1 MNSFSV
7 DDLWHMGGQVMIK
20 VLIVDDEYI
29 MRQGLK
35 YMIDWEQEG
44 FEIVGEATNGA
55 EALRCIESLAPQI
68 IICDIVMPQLD
79 GVDFSEAVHRMYP
92 RIQTIIL
99 SGYDKYEYVRHTLI
113 NGVVD
118 YILKPTLNPG
128 ELRRVLQKAVERIPG
143 ARMGG
148 EPGAVHYEHLVERY
162 LLGHDSVW
170 NRELNGKCFTASYLR
185 MFAVTSGRESEN
197 DRDVNEVLY
206 QKLQRDLAGDTWT
219 PVRKM
224 WISLKDGLF
233 CVVLNYE
240 LSGEKGMLK
249 DLETIMQQM
258 KLLCPGVFG
267 ILSRRMDRPEDLR
280 KVYQQDIL
288 RNAER
293 AFYYRGSSFLVS
305 SGKEEEETPQIEK
318 FDFFKYNHLLNNKQ
332 YREAL
337 ALLGEYNRRAVDGQ
351 MDVYRLKNQMKNMIY
366 HFLDFLQLGDE
377 VQEEYR
383 KKYFRAVNQA
393 LYAED
398 YLECV
403 EGILGEMERM
413 SGQTGQQTDAR
424 IDKILAYIEKNYRE
438 DLKLEDLAGEF
449 NFNYHYLSAYFS
461 QQMQE
466 GFSDYLNRVRINKAC
481 KLLQESTLP
490 ISQISSEVGYA
501 EHSYFC
507 RVFKKITGE
516 TPSVWRRNA

>member
-1 MNSFSV
+1 
-7 DDLWHMGGQVMIK
+7 MIK

-55 EALRCIESLAPQI
+55 EALQCIEALSPQI

-118 YILKPTLNPG
+118 YILKPTLNPE
-128 ELRRVLQKAVERIPG
+128 ELRRVLQKAVDRIPG
-143 ARMGG
+143 AKMGSTSG
-148 EPGAVHYEHLVERY
+148 EIHYEHLLERY
-162 LLGHDSVW
+162 LLGHDSEW
-170 NRELNGKCFTASYLR
+170 NRELNGKCFPASYLR
-185 MFAVTSGRESEN
+185 IFSVTSGRETEN
-197 DRDVNEVLY
+197 DRNINEVLY
-206 QKLQRDLAGDTWT
+206 QKLERELAGEA
-219 PVRKM
+219 
-224 WISLKDGLF
+224 WISINEMWLSLKEGMF
-233 CVVLNYE
+233 CIVLNYE
-240 LSGEKGMLK
+240 LSEEKGMQNA
-249 DLETIMQQM
+249 LETMMQQM

-267 ILSRRMDRPEDLR
+267 ILSRRMSRPEDLR

-288 RNAER
+288 KNAEK
-293 AFYYRGSSFLVS
+293 AFYYRGSSYLIIT
-305 SGKEEEETPQIEK
+305 GTEEEENPQIPK
-318 FDFFKYNHLLNNKQ
+318 FDFFKYNHMLNNRQ

-337 ALLGEYNRRAVDGQ
+337 MLLKEYNREAVGGQ
-351 MDVYRLKNQMKNMIY
+351 MDVYRLKNQIKNMIY

-377 VQEEYR
+377 AQEEYR
-383 KKYFRAVNQA
+383 KKYFRSVNQA

-403 EGILGEMERM
+403 ENILKEMEKL
-413 SGQTGQQTDAR
+413 SGQNGQQTDER
-424 IDKILAYIEKNYRE
+424 IDRMLAYIEKNYRE

-461 QQMQE
+461 QHMQE

-481 KLLQESTLP
+481 KLLQESSLP

>member
-1 MNSFSV
+1 
-7 DDLWHMGGQVMIK
+7 MIK

-35 YMIDWEQEG
+35 YMIDWEKEG

-55 EALRCIESLAPQI
+55 EALQCIEALCPQI

-118 YILKPTLNPG
+118 YILKPTLNPE
-128 ELRRVLQKAVERIPG
+128 ELRRVLQKAVDRIPG
-143 ARMGG
+143 AKMGSGSG
-148 EPGAVHYEHLVERY
+148 EMHYEHFVERY
-162 LLGHDSVW
+162 LLGHDSGW
-170 NRELNGKCFTASYLR
+170 NRELDTKCFPASYLR
-185 MFAVTSGRESEN
+185 IFVVTGGRETEN
-197 DRDVNEVLY
+197 DREINEVLY
-206 QKLQRDLAGDTWT
+206 QKLQREMTKDQLALLK
-219 PVRKM
+219 KM
-224 WISLKDGLF
+224 WLSLKEGLF

-240 LSGEKGMLK
+240 LSEEKGMMEALGK
-249 DLETIMQQM
+249 TMAQLQ
-258 KLLCPGVFG
+258 LLCPGVFG
-267 ILSRRMDRPEDLR
+267 ILSRRMKRPEDLR
-280 KVYQQDIL
+280 EVYQQDIL
-288 RNAER
+288 KNVEK
-293 AFYYRGSSFLVS
+293 AFYYQGSSFLIS
-305 SGKEEEETPQIEK
+305 NGMEEEENAQIEK

-337 ALLGEYNRRAVDGQ
+337 VLLREYNRRALEGQ
-351 MDVYRLKNQMKNMIY
+351 MDVYRLKNQIKNMIY

-377 VQEEYR
+377 IQEEYR
-383 KKYFRAVNQA
+383 KKYFKEINRS

-398 YLECV
+398 YRECV
-403 EGILGEMERM
+403 ENILEQMESL
-413 SGQTGQQTDAR
+413 SGQNGQQTDER
-424 IDKILAYIEKNYRE
+424 IDKMLAYIEKNYRK

-449 NFNYHYLSAYFS
+449 SFNYHYLSSYFS

-481 KLLQESTLP
+481 KLLQESSLP

>member
-1 MNSFSV
+1 
-7 DDLWHMGGQVMIK
+7 MIK

-35 YMIDWEQEG
+35 YMINWEQEG

-55 EALRCIESLAPQI
+55 EALQCIEALAPQI

-118 YILKPTLNPG
+118 YILKPTLNPE
-128 ELRRVLQKAVERIPG
+128 ELRRVLQKAVDRIPG

-148 EPGAVHYEHLVERY
+148 ASGEMHYEHLLERY
-162 LLGHDSVW
+162 LLGHDSEW
-170 NRELNGKCFTASYLR
+170 NRELDTKCFPASYLR
-185 MFAVTSGRESEN
+185 IFAVTADKETDN
-197 DRDVNEVLY
+197 DRNINEVLY
-206 QKLQRDLAGDTWT
+206 QKLQREVSGEPLASLH
-219 PVRKM
+219 KM
-224 WISLKDGLF
+224 WLSLKDGIF
-233 CVVLNYE
+233 CILWNYE
-240 LSGEKGMLK
+240 LSEEKGMLEA
-249 DLETIMQQM
+249 LEKTMTQLQ
-258 KLLCPGVFG
+258 LLCPGVFG
-267 ILSRRMDRPEDLR
+267 ILSRRMDRAEDMR
-280 KVYQQDIL
+280 NVYRQDIL
-288 RNAER
+288 KNSEK
-293 AFYYRGSSFLVS
+293 AFYYRGKSFLIS
-305 SGKEEEETPQIEK
+305 TGQEDETVQIEK
-318 FDFFKYNHLLNNKQ
+318 LDFFKYNHMLNNRQ
-332 YREAL
+332 YKEAA
-337 ALLGEYNRRAVDGQ
+337 ALLGAYNRRAVEGQ
-351 MDVYRLKNQMKNMIY
+351 MDVYRLKNQIKNMIY

-377 VQEEYR
+377 KQEEYR
-383 KKYFRAVNQA
+383 KKYFRSVNRA
-393 LYAED
+393 LYAEE
-398 YLECV
+398 YAECV
-403 EGILGEMERM
+403 DDILQELEKL
-413 SGQTGQQTDAR
+413 SGQGGQQTDER
-424 IDKILAYIEKNYRE
+424 IDRMLAYIEKNYKE
-438 DLKLEDLAGEF
+438 DLKLEDLASEF

-481 KLLQESTLP
+481 KLLQESSLP
-490 ISQISSEVGYA
+490 ISQISSEVGYG

>member
-1 MNSFSV
+1 
-7 DDLWHMGGQVMIK
+7 MIK

-35 YMIDWEQEG
+35 YMIDWEREG

-55 EALRCIESLAPQI
+55 EALQCIETLSPQI

-92 RIQTIIL
+92 KIQTIIL

-118 YILKPTLNPG
+118 YILKPTLNPE
-128 ELRRVLQKAVERIPG
+128 ELRKALQKAVDRIPG
-143 ARMGG
+143 AKMGASSG
-148 EPGAVHYEHLVERY
+148 EIHYEHLVERY
-162 LLGHDSVW
+162 LLGHDSEW
-170 NRELNGKCFTASYLR
+170 NGEADRKIFPQSYLR
-185 MFAVTSGRESEN
+185 LLAVTGGRETDN
-197 DRDVNEVLY
+197 DQSIHEVLY
-206 QKLQRDLAGDTWT
+206 QKLVRELEGEAFATAGKLWL
-219 PVRKM
+219 
-224 WISLKDGLF
+224 SLKEGMI
-233 CVVLNYE
+233 CIALNYE
-240 LSGEKGMLK
+240 LSVEKNILAA
-249 DLETIMQQM
+249 LEDVMPKLQ
-258 KLLCPGVFG
+258 LLCPGVFSV
-267 ILSRRMDRPEDLR
+267 LSRRIDRPEKLR
-280 KVYQQDIL
+280 ELYQQDIL
-288 RNAER
+288 KNAEK
-293 AFYYRGSSFLVS
+293 AFYYKGNSFLVVT
-305 SGKEEEETPQIEK
+305 GGTEEDAKQIEK
-318 FDFFKYNHLLNNKQ
+318 FDFFKYNHMLNNKQ
-332 YREAL
+332 YKEAVT
-337 ALLGEYNRRAVDGQ
+337 LLGEYNVRAVEGQ
-351 MDVYRLKNQMKNMIY
+351 MDVYRLKNQIKNMIY

-383 KKYFRAVNQA
+383 KKYFRAINKA

-403 EGILGEMERM
+403 DGILCEIEKL
-413 SGQTGQQTDAR
+413 SGQNGQQTDER
-424 IDKILAYIEKNYRE
+424 IDKILAYIEKNYKE
-438 DLKLEDLAGEF
+438 DLKLEDLASEF
-449 NFNYHYLSAYFS
+449 SFNYHYLSAYFS

-466 GFSDYLNRVRINKAC
+466 GFSDYLNRVRINQAC
-481 KLLQESTLP
+481 RLLQESSLP

>member
-1 MNSFSV
+1 
-7 DDLWHMGGQVMIK
+7 MIK

-55 EALRCIESLAPQI
+55 EALQCIETLSPQI

-92 RIQTIIL
+92 KIQTIIL

-118 YILKPTLNPG
+118 YILKPTLNPE
-128 ELRRVLQKAVERIPG
+128 ELRKALQKAVDRIPG
-143 ARMGG
+143 AKMGLGSG
-148 EPGAVHYEHLVERY
+148 EIHYEHLVERY
-162 LLGHDSVW
+162 LLGHDSEW
-170 NRELNGKCFTASYLR
+170 SREADGKIFPQSYLR
-185 MFAVTSGRESEN
+185 LLAVTGGRETDN
-197 DRDVNEVLY
+197 DQSIHEVLY
-206 QKLQRDLAGDTWT
+206 QKLTRELEGEAFASAEKLWL
-219 PVRKM
+219 
-224 WISLKDGLF
+224 SLKESMI
-233 CVVLNYE
+233 CIALNYE
-240 LSGEKGMLK
+240 LSAEKKMLEA
-249 DLETIMQQM
+249 LENIMPQLQ
-258 KLLCPGVFG
+258 LLCPGVFSV
-267 ILSRRMDRPEDLR
+267 LSRRIDRPENLR
-280 KVYQQDIL
+280 EAYQQDIL
-288 RNAER
+288 KNAEK
-293 AFYYRGSSFLVS
+293 AFYYKGHSFLIVS
-305 SGKEEEETPQIEK
+305 GGTEEETKSIEK
-318 FDFFKYNHLLNNKQ
+318 FDFFKYNHMLNNKQ
-332 YREAL
+332 YKEAV
-337 ALLGEYNRRAVDGQ
+337 ALLGEYNARAVEGQ
-351 MDVYRLKNQMKNMIY
+351 MDVYRLKNQIKNMIY

-383 KKYFRAVNQA
+383 KKYFKSINKA

-403 EGILGEMERM
+403 DDILREIEKL
-413 SGQTGQQTDAR
+413 SGQSGQQTDER
-424 IDKILAYIEKNYRE
+424 IDEILAYIKKNYRE
-438 DLKLEDLAGEF
+438 DLKLEDLASEF
-449 NFNYHYLSAYFS
+449 SFNYHYLSAYFS

-466 GFSDYLNRVRINKAC
+466 GFSDYLNRVRINQAC
-481 KLLQESTLP
+481 RLLQESTLP

>member
-1 MNSFSV
+1 
-7 DDLWHMGGQVMIK
+7 MGGMVMIK

-55 EALRCIESLAPQI
+55 EALQCIETLTPQI

-118 YILKPTLNPG
+118 YILKPTLNPE
-128 ELRRVLQKAVERIPG
+128 ELRRVLQKAVDRIPG
-143 ARMGG
+143 ARMGSTSG
-148 EPGAVHYEHLVERY
+148 EVHYEHLVERY
-162 LLGHDSVW
+162 LLGHDNEW
-170 NRELNGKCFTASYLR
+170 NRELNARCFPASYLR
-185 MFAVTSGRESEN
+185 IFAVTSGRETDN
-197 DRDVNEVLY
+197 DRNISEVLY
-206 QKLQRDLAGDTWT
+206 QKLQREVEGEPLSSLH
-219 PVRKM
+219 KM
-224 WISLKDGLF
+224 WLSLKEGIF
-233 CVVLNYE
+233 CILWNYE
-240 LSGEKGMLK
+240 LSEEKGMLEA
-249 DLETIMQQM
+249 LEKTVAQMQ
-258 KLLCPGVFG
+258 LLCPGVFG
-267 ILSRRMDRPEDLR
+267 ILSRRLNRPEDLR
-280 KVYQQDIL
+280 QVYQQDIL
-288 RNAER
+288 KNAEK
-293 AFYYRGSSFLVS
+293 AFYYQGSSFLIS
-305 SGKEEEETPQIEK
+305 TGKEEEETPQIEK
-318 FDFFKYNHLLNNKQ
+318 FDFFKYNHMLTNKQ

-337 ALLGEYNRRAVDGQ
+337 TLLGEYNRRAVEGQ
-351 MDVYRLKNQMKNMIY
+351 MDVYRLKNQIKNMIY

-377 VQEEYR
+377 IQEEYR
-383 KKYFRAVNQA
+383 KKYFKFINRS
-393 LYAED
+393 LYAQD

-403 EGILGEMERM
+403 DSILKEMEKL
-413 SGQTGQQTDAR
+413 SGQSGQQTDER
-424 IDKILAYIEKNYRE
+424 IDRMLAYIEKNYKE

-507 RVFKKITGE
+507 RVFKKVTGE

>member
-1 MNSFSV
+1 MVFVKCLSYG
-7 DDLWHMGGQVMIK
+7 WRIMIK

-55 EALRCIESLAPQI
+55 EALQCIESLAPQI

-118 YILKPTLNPG
+118 YILKPTLNPE
-128 ELRRVLQKAVERIPG
+128 ELRRALQKAVDRIPG

-148 EPGAVHYEHLVERY
+148 ETGEVHYEHLVERY
-162 LLGHDSVW
+162 LLGHDIEW
-170 NRELNGKCFTASYLR
+170 NREVSRNCFTESYLR
-185 MFAVTSGRESEN
+185 IFSVTSGRETEN
-197 DRDVNEVLY
+197 DRNINEVLY
-206 QKLQRDLAGDTWT
+206 RKFQRELSGRNWT
-219 PVRKM
+219 SIRKM
-224 WISLKDGLF
+224 WLSLKDGLF

-240 LSGEKGMLK
+240 LSGEKGI
-249 DLETIMQQM
+249 LEGLESMMQQM
-258 KLLCPGVFG
+258 RLLCPGVFG

-280 KVYQQDIL
+280 KGYQQDIL
-288 RNAER
+288 KNTEK

-305 SGKEEEETPQIEK
+305 TGKEEEENPQIEK

-337 ALLGEYNRRAVDGQ
+337 VLLGEYNRRAVEGQ
-351 MDVYRLKNQMKNMIY
+351 MDVYRLKNQIKNMIY

-377 VQEEYR
+377 AQEEYR
-383 KKYFRAVNQA
+383 KKYFRAVNQSF
-393 LYAED
+393 YAED
-398 YLECV
+398 YQKCV
-403 EGILGEMERM
+403 EDILEEIERLA
-413 SGQTGQQTDAR
+413 GQNGQQTDER
-424 IDKILAYIEKNYRE
+424 IDRMLAYIEKNYRE

-481 KLLQESTLP
+481 RLLQESTLP